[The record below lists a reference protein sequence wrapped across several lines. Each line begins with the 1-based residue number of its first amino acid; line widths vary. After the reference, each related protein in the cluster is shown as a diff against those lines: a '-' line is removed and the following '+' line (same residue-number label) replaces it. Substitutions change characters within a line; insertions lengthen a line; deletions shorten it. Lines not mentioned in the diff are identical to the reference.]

1 MQDQDVQDAEQQ
13 FSPSC
18 TYERWLEELVP
29 REIVEQVARSYGV
42 QRGDESQPP
51 HRVGHFVAIDDYL
64 GGMGVM
70 QPCPDCDGVGLDKAD
85 ENPCARCGG
94 DGFLYPV

>member
-1 MQDQDVQDAEQQ
+1 MQDRDVQDAEQQ

-29 REIVEQVARSYGV
+29 REVVEQVARSYGV
-42 QRGDESQPP
+42 QRGDELQPP
-51 HRVGHFVAIDDYL
+51 VFV
-64 GGMGVM
+64 V

-94 DGFLYPV
+94 AGYLYPV